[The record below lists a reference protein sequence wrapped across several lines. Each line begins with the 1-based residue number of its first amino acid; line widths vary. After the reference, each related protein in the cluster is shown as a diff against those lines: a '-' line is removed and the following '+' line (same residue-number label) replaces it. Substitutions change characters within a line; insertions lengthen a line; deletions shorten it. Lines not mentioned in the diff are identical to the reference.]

1 MITDRNCAEQLARRT
16 QESLVDIHLDPGL
29 HEACSL
35 DAQRLCANVQ
45 PGESRIIMC
54 LVDALRNPQ
63 SPITSNCRSKLTERN
78 KLWQIAHSEYQMKL
92 PESWSDLASAIAQHP
107 QRSSILTWFGVGL
120 LILLLIGCC
129 CGRLSKRTHQELKN
143 R

>member
-1 MITDRNCAEQLARRT
+1 
-16 QESLVDIHLDPGL
+16 
-29 HEACSL
+29 
-35 DAQRLCANVQ
+35 
-45 PGESRIIMC
+45 MC
-54 LVDALRNPQ
+54 LVDALRSPQ
-63 SPITSNCRSKLTERN
+63 SALTSNCRAKLTERN

-92 PESWSDLASAIAQHP
+92 PESWSDLANAIAQHP
-107 QRSSILTWFGVGL
+107 QRSSILTWYIVYLIFNIYLIKNYFLRFGVGL